1 MEFKEEIRR
10 HPMWREIREFI
21 EKRGLTIDESRGL
34 LHTVSIMAGFL
45 IYRSVKEQ
53 AKLPVIYPEEE
64 KADES
69 RMEKLGMVLEY
80 ECRQLHIEFQ
90 EVISELVFPMAG
102 NKALTEP
109 ILQKIYGML
118 DTLVLSDSFREGAEK
133 QIENPELWGD
143 SLMHYADRKENYF
156 EGVKELFAFVLATA
170 RPNVTKDLG
179 ETDREKELEEI
190 RKKYGIEPDDFWKLR
205 RRALEFFKI
214 AFATHLGIVFQPLRE
229 EADEKIYGP
238 ISD

>member
-10 HPMWREIREFI
+10 HPMWKEIQEFI
-21 EKRGLTIDESRGL
+21 EKRGMTIDESRGL
-34 LHTVSIMAGFL
+34 LYIVSMMAGFL
-45 IYRSVKEQ
+45 MYRFIKEQ
-53 AKLPVIYPEEE
+53 AKLPVIRPEEE

-69 RMEKLGMVLEY
+69 RMEKLGRVLEY
-80 ECRQLHIEFQ
+80 ECRQRHIEFQ

-102 NKALTEP
+102 NKALMEP
-109 ILQKIYGML
+109 ILQKIYGMIDSL
-118 DTLVLSDSFREGAEK
+118 IPSDNFRESVEK
-133 QIENPELWGD
+133 EIENTKFWGD
-143 SLMHYADRKENYF
+143 SLTHYADRKEDYF

-179 ETDREKELEEI
+179 KTNHEKELEEI

-205 RRALEFFKI
+205 RRAIEFFKI
-214 AFATHLGIVFQPLRE
+214 AFATHLGIAFQPLKE
-229 EADEKIYGP
+229 EADEKICGS

>member
-10 HPMWREIREFI
+10 HPMWREIQAFI

-34 LHTVSIMAGFL
+34 LYIVSMMAGFL
-45 IYRSVKEQ
+45 NYRSIKEQ
-53 AKLPVIYPEEE
+53 AKLPVIRPEEE

-69 RMEKLGMVLEY
+69 RMEKLGRVLEY
-80 ECRQLHIEFQ
+80 ECHQLHIEFQ
-90 EVISELVFPMAG
+90 EVISELVFPISR

-109 ILQKIYGML
+109 IFQKIYGML
-118 DTLVLSDSFREGAEK
+118 DSLVLSDSFREGTEK
-133 QIENPELWGD
+133 QIDNSEFWGD
-143 SLMHYADRKENYF
+143 SLTHYADRKEDYF
-156 EGVKELFAFVLATA
+156 EGVKELFALVLATS

-179 ETDREKELEEI
+179 GTNHEKELEQI

-205 RRALEFFKI
+205 RRAIAFFKI
-214 AFATHLGIVFQPLRE
+214 AFATHLGIVFQPVRE
-229 EADEKIYGP
+229 EADEKICGP

>member
-10 HPMWREIREFI
+10 HPMWREIQKFL
-21 EKRGLTIDESRGL
+21 EKRGIMIDKSRGL
-34 LHTVSIMAGFL
+34 LYIVSMMAGFL
-45 IYRSVKEQ
+45 IYRSIKEQ
-53 AKLPVIYPEEE
+53 AKLPVIRPEED

-69 RMEKLGMVLEY
+69 RMEKLGRVLEY

-90 EVISELVFPMAG
+90 EVVSELVFPMAG

-118 DTLVLSDSFREGAEK
+118 DSLVLSDSFREGAEK
-133 QIENPELWGD
+133 QIENTELWGD
-143 SLMHYADRKENYF
+143 SLAHYADRKEDYF

-170 RPNVTKDLG
+170 RPNVTEDLRKSN
-179 ETDREKELEEI
+179 REKELEEI
-190 RKKYGIEPDDFWKLR
+190 RKKYGIEPDDFRKLR
-205 RRALEFFKI
+205 RRAIEFFKI

-229 EADEKIYGP
+229 EADEKICGP

>member
-1 MEFKEEIRR
+1 MEFKEEIKK
-10 HPMWREIREFI
+10 HPMWKEIQAFLQ
-21 EKRGLTIDESRGL
+21 KRGMTIDESCRL
-34 LHTVSIMAGFL
+34 LYIVSMMAGFL
-45 IYRSVKEQ
+45 IYRSIKEQ
-53 AKLPVIYPEEE
+53 AKLPVIRPEEE

-69 RMEKLGMVLEY
+69 RMEKLGRVLEY

-90 EVISELVFPMAG
+90 EIISELVFPMAG

-118 DTLVLSDSFREGAEK
+118 DSLVLSDSFREGAEK
-133 QIENPELWGD
+133 QIENTELWGD
-143 SLMHYADRKENYF
+143 SLTYYADRKEDYF

-170 RPNVTKDLG
+170 RPNVTTDLG
-179 ETDREKELEEI
+179 KTNREKELEEI

-205 RRALEFFKI
+205 RRAIEFFKI

-229 EADEKIYGP
+229 EADEKICGP

>member
-21 EKRGLTIDESRGL
+21 GKRGMTIDESRGL
-34 LHTVSIMAGFL
+34 LYTVAMMAGFL
-45 IYRSVKEQ
+45 IYRSIKEE
-53 AKLPVIYPEEE
+53 AKLPVIRPEEE
-64 KADES
+64 KADEN
-69 RMEKLGMVLEY
+69 RMEKLGGALEY

-102 NKALTEP
+102 NKALSEP

-118 DTLVLSDSFREGAEK
+118 DSLVLSDGFREGVEK
-133 QIENPELWGD
+133 QIENTELWGD
-143 SLMHYADRKENYF
+143 SLTYYADRKEDYF

-179 ETDREKELEEI
+179 ETNREKELEEI